1 MTSAKVNR
9 SQVSSVLT
17 IIGLL
22 IAAATLGALV
32 WSIACPARRIW
43 PPKAY
48 SVWTPILVWVPTFA
62 LFGTLIALGVIGW
75 GQMELPVWMRYG
87 LGIPIIV
94 LSNIVVWSAV
104 REFGI
109 AQTGGAEGTLKTDG
123 LYRYSRNPQY
133 VADALM
139 VFGWLLL
146 SSSTEALLV
155 GATAIFV
162 LLLAPFAEESWMKE
176 RYGAAYEAYMK
187 ATPRFF
193 GVPKAKL
200 AKYE

>member
-1 MTSAKVNR
+1 M
-9 SQVSSVLT
+9 SSVLL

-22 IAAATLGALV
+22 ISAATLGALV
-32 WSIACPARRIW
+32 WSIAYPAKRIW

-48 SVWTPILVWVPTFA
+48 SVWTPIVVWVPTFA

-75 GQMELPVWMRYG
+75 GQMELPAWMRYG

-104 REFGI
+104 RKFGI

-133 VADALM
+133 VADAVM
-139 VFGWLLL
+139 IFGWLVL
-146 SSSTEALLV
+146 SSSAATLLV
-155 GATAIFV
+155 GATSIFA
-162 LLLAPFAEESWMKE
+162 LLIAPLAEESWMKE
-176 RYGAAYEAYMK
+176 RYGRAYEAYMK
-187 ATPRFF
+187 VTPRYL
-193 GVPKAKL
+193 GQPKAEAER
-200 AKYE
+200 AKNLT

>member
-1 MTSAKVNR
+1 M
-9 SQVSSVLT
+9 SSVLI

-22 IAAATLGALV
+22 IAVATLGALV

-43 PPKAY
+43 PPKVY

-104 REFGI
+104 RGFGI
-109 AQTGGAEGTLKTDG
+109 AQTGGAQGTLKTDG

-133 VADALM
+133 VAD
-139 VFGWLLL
+139 VFMIYGWLLL
-146 SSSTEALLV
+146 SSSAAALPV
-155 GATAIFV
+155 GATSSFA
-162 LLLAPFAEESWMKE
+162 LLIAALAEESWMKE
-176 RYGAAYEAYMK
+176 RYGRAYEAYMK
-187 ATPRFF
+187 VTPRYFRM
-193 GVPKAKL
+193 PKAMP

>member
-1 MTSAKVNR
+1 MISGAVSR

-22 IAAATLGALV
+22 IAVATLGALV

-104 REFGI
+104 RGFGI
-109 AQTGGAEGTLKTDG
+109 AQTGGAQGTLKTDG

-133 VADALM
+133 VADACMIL
-139 VFGWLLL
+139 GWLLL
-146 SSSTEALLV
+146 SSSVAALLV
-155 GATAIFV
+155 GAAAITV
-162 LLLAPFAEESWMKE
+162 LLFAPHAEESWMKE
-176 RYGAAYEAYMK
+176 RYGEAYEAYLK
-187 ATPRFF
+187 VTPRFF
-193 GVPKAKL
+193 G
-200 AKYE
+200 

>member
-1 MTSAKVNR
+1 M
-9 SQVSSVLT
+9 SSVLI

-22 IAAATLGALV
+22 IAVATLGALV

-104 REFGI
+104 RGFGI
-109 AQTGGAEGTLKTDG
+109 AQTGGAQGTLKTDG

-133 VADALM
+133 VADACMIL
-139 VFGWLLL
+139 GWLLL
-146 SSSTEALLV
+146 SSSVAALLV
-155 GATAIFV
+155 GAAAITV
-162 LLLAPFAEESWMKE
+162 LLFAPHAEESWMKE
-176 RYGAAYEAYMK
+176 RYGEAYEAYLK
-187 ATPRFF
+187 VTPRFF
-193 GVPKAKL
+193 G
-200 AKYE
+200 

>member
-1 MTSAKVNR
+1 M
-9 SQVSSVLT
+9 SSVLI

-22 IAAATLGALV
+22 IAVASLGALV

-104 REFGI
+104 RGFGI
-109 AQTGGAEGTLKTDG
+109 AQTGGAQGTLKTDG

-133 VADALM
+133 VADACMIL
-139 VFGWLLL
+139 GWLLL
-146 SSSTEALLV
+146 SSSAAALLV
-155 GATAIFV
+155 GAAAITV
-162 LLLAPFAEESWMKE
+162 LLFAPLAEESWMKE
-176 RYGAAYEAYMK
+176 RYGEAYEDYLK
-187 ATPRFF
+187 VTPRFF
-193 GVPKAKL
+193 G
-200 AKYE
+200 